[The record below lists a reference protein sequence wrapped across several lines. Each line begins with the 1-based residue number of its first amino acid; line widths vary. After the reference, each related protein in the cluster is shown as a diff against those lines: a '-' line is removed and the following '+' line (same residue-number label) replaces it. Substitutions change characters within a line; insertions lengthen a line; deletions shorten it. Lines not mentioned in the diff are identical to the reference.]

1 MKLSERRCSSSP
13 SYHFIR
19 LCLCSI
25 PLVRRVVKACYHTIA
40 HRKVV
45 PALNT
50 ARERNVWTWDI
61 HATPQ
66 DSLRDTP
73 VTCGVVCSM
82 LEISHIRNSIDYMR
96 NGKRRRQPRMHLRR
110 VQRREPKERYKASY
124 NHIFETHKI
133 NTMRDGENEN
143 RSQH

>member
-1 MKLSERRCSSSP
+1 MAVLPIISFVHA
-13 SYHFIR
+13 Y
-19 LCLCSI
+19 LCSI
-25 PLVRRVVKACYHTIA
+25 PLVRRVAKAYYHTIA

-50 ARERNVWTWDI
+50 ARGRNVWTWDI

-96 NGKRRRQPRMHLRR
+96 SGKRYRRPRMHLRR

-133 NTMRDGENEN
+133 VTCAMMSEDN
-143 RSQH
+143 RSEH